1 MNIKERHQQREN
13 TRQRIWLH
21 TQYLGIYEEQA
32 ELVYTATPA
41 LADRTRERIRE
52 TKSLLATDLAQLAAQ
67 TETLI
72 EAIDALVDPRI
83 QELMTRR
90 YLNNQE
96 FKTIAAEMD
105 YDLRWVYRLHQG
117 GLVEGER

>member
-1 MNIKERHQQREN
+1 MNIKEIHQQREN

-21 TQYLGIYEEQA
+21 TQYLGIYEDQA
-32 ELVYTATPA
+32 VIFYQATPA
-41 LADRTRERIRE
+41 LAARTRERIRE
-52 TKSLLATDLAQLAAQ
+52 TKSLLATDLACLAAQ

-72 EAIDALVDPRI
+72 AAVDALADPRI

-105 YDLRWVYRLHQG
+105 YDLRWVYRLHQQGLEG
-117 GLVEGER
+117 GS